1 MALAAQNQV
10 RNLFVGLDFPEHAN
24 VGAVK
29 AGSNGDLALLSADGT
44 APAAGENIMFFLKEA
59 SGTVVSSDV
68 IKPSN
73 VLYAKSIPFVA
84 QTMGTGTISGLT
96 VDVNTLYSV
105 EIAIAGYG
113 SLSRED
119 EYLKKAFYKAV
130 TGDDQEDIVDGL
142 IASLNRNFSR
152 EVGATASSN
161 PSFAFSKTGSGA
173 SAALVVTEKPV
184 ANFDVNKMTRKGLDF
199 RVNCTATTTPT
210 IVNVA
215 GTPGVG
221 TGMQVAENEFYLKG
235 ERNDFL
241 RGAGYPHNLNN
252 SYLADAS
259 ASYNTIEIGYWE
271 EGRDEAKKSKKSIT
285 INVPF
290 TNLAGN
296 SVINA
301 LVTDLNTALGAGT
314 IDAFSTGA

>member
-10 RNLFVGLDFPEHAN
+10 RNLYVGLDFPGHAS

-29 AGSNGDLALLSADGT
+29 SGANGDLALLSADGS
-44 APAAGENIMFFLKEA
+44 APAAGENLMFLLKEA
-59 SGTVVSSDV
+59 TGTVVSSDIV
-68 IKPSN
+68 KPSN
-73 VLYAKSIPFVA
+73 LLYAKSVPFVA
-84 QTMGTGTISGLT
+84 QTMSTGTISGFT

-105 EIAIAGYG
+105 EIAISGFG

-130 TGDDQEDIVDGL
+130 TGNDQEDIVDGL
-142 IASLNRNFSR
+142 IVALNRNFSR
-152 EVGATASSN
+152 EVGATATSN
-161 PSFAFSKTGSGA
+161 PSFTFTKTGSGA
-173 SAALVVTEKPV
+173 SSALVITEKPV
-184 ANFDVNKMTRKGLDF
+184 SNFDANTLTRKQIDF

-215 GTPGVG
+215 GNPGVG

-235 ERNDFL
+235 ERNDFM
-241 RGAGYPHNLNN
+241 RGAGYPHNLKNV
-252 SYLADAS
+252 YLADAT
-259 ASYNTIEIGYWE
+259 ASYNTIEIGYYE

-296 SVINA
+296 SVING
-301 LVTDLNTALGAGT
+301 LVTDLNTVLGAGSV
-314 IDAFSTGA
+314 DAFATS

>member
-10 RNLFVGLDFPEHAN
+10 RNLYVGLDFPGHAS

-29 AGSNGDLALLSADGT
+29 SGSNGDLALLSADGT
-44 APAAGENIMFFLKEA
+44 APAAGENLMFLLKEA
-59 SGTVVSSDV
+59 TGTVVSSDIV
-68 IKPSN
+68 KPSN
-73 VLYAKSIPFVA
+73 LLYAKSIPFVA
-84 QTMGTGTISGLT
+84 QTMSTGTISALS
-96 VDVNTLYSV
+96 VDLNTLYSV
-105 EIAIAGYG
+105 EIAISGFG

-130 TGDDQEDIVDGL
+130 TGDDQEAIVDGL
-142 IASLNRNFSR
+142 IVSLNRNFSR
-152 EVGATASSN
+152 EVGASATSN
-161 PSFAFSKTGSGA
+161 PSFTFTKTGSGA
-173 SAALVVTEKPV
+173 SSALVITEKPV
-184 ANFDVNKMTRKGLDF
+184 SNFDANTLTRKQIDF

-215 GTPGVG
+215 GNPGVG

-235 ERNDFL
+235 ERNDYM
-241 RGAGYPHNLNN
+241 RGAGYPHNLKNV
-252 SYLADAS
+252 YLADAT
-259 ASYNTIEIGYWE
+259 ASYNTIEIGFYE

-296 SVINA
+296 SVING
-301 LVTDLNTALGAGT
+301 LVTDLNTALGAGSV
-314 IDAFSTGA
+314 DAFATS

>member
-10 RNLFVGLDFPEHAN
+10 RNLYVGLDFPGHAS

-29 AGSNGDLALLSADGT
+29 SGSNGDLALLSADGT
-44 APAAGENIMFFLKEA
+44 APAAGENLMFLLKEA
-59 SGTVVSSDV
+59 TGTVVSSDIV
-68 IKPSN
+68 KPSN
-73 VLYAKSIPFVA
+73 LLYAKSIPFVA
-84 QTMGTGTISGLT
+84 QTMSTGTISALS
-96 VDVNTLYSV
+96 VDLNTLYSV
-105 EIAIAGYG
+105 EIAISGFG

-130 TGDDQEDIVDGL
+130 TGDDQEAIVDGL
-142 IASLNRNFSR
+142 IVSLNRNFSR
-152 EVGATASSN
+152 EVGASATSN
-161 PSFAFSKTGSGA
+161 PSFTFTKTGSGT

-184 ANFDVNKMTRKGLDF
+184 SSFDANTLTRKQIDF

-215 GTPGVG
+215 GNPGVG

-235 ERNDFL
+235 ERNDYM
-241 RGAGYPHNLNN
+241 RGAGYPHNLKNV
-252 SYLADAS
+252 YLADAT
-259 ASYNTIEIGYWE
+259 ASYNTIEIGFYE

-296 SVINA
+296 SVING
-301 LVTDLNTALGAGT
+301 LVTDLNTALGAGSV
-314 IDAFSTGA
+314 DAFATS

>member
-10 RNLFVGLDFPEHAN
+10 RNLYVGLDFPGHAS
-24 VGAVK
+24 VSALK
-29 AGSNGDLALLSADGT
+29 SGSNGDLALLSADGS
-44 APAAGENIMFFLKEA
+44 APAAGENLMFLLKEA
-59 SGTVVSSDV
+59 TGTVVSSDIV
-68 IKPSN
+68 KPSN

-105 EIAIAGYG
+105 EIAISGFG

-130 TGDDQEDIVDGL
+130 TGDDQEAIVDGL

-152 EVGATASSN
+152 EVGANATSN
-161 PSFAFSKTGSGA
+161 PSFAFTKTGSGA

-184 ANFDVNKMTRKGLDF
+184 ANFDANTLTRKQIDF

-215 GTPGVG
+215 GNPGVG

-235 ERNDFL
+235 ERNDYL
-241 RGAGYPHNLNN
+241 RGAGYPHNLKNV
-252 SYLADAS
+252 YLADAT
-259 ASYNTIEIGYWE
+259 ASYNTIEIGFYE

-296 SVINA
+296 SVING
-301 LVTDLNTALGAGT
+301 LVADLNTVLGAST
-314 IDAFSTGA
+314 LDAFATS

>member
-10 RNLFVGLDFPEHAN
+10 RNLYVGLDFPGHAN

-29 AGSNGDLALLSADGT
+29 SGSNGDLALLSADGS
-44 APAAGENIMFFLKEA
+44 APAAGENLMFLLKEA
-59 SGTVVSSDV
+59 TGTVVSSDIV
-68 IKPSN
+68 KPSN
-73 VLYAKSIPFVA
+73 LLYAKSIPFVA
-84 QTMGTGTISGLT
+84 QTMSTGTISAFT

-105 EIAIAGYG
+105 EIAISGFG

-130 TGDDQEDIVDGL
+130 TGNDQEDIVDGL
-142 IASLNRNFSR
+142 IVALNRNFSR
-152 EVGATASSN
+152 EVGATATTN
-161 PSFAFSKTGSGA
+161 TSFTFTKTGSGA
-173 SAALVVTEKPV
+173 SSALVITEKPV
-184 ANFDVNKMTRKGLDF
+184 SNFDANTLTRKQIDF

-215 GTPGVG
+215 GNPGVG

-235 ERNDFL
+235 ERNDYM
-241 RGAGYPHNLNN
+241 RGAGYPHNLKNV
-252 SYLADAS
+252 YLADAT
-259 ASYNTIEIGYWE
+259 ASYNTIEIGFYE

-296 SVINA
+296 SVING
-301 LVTDLNTALGAGT
+301 LVTDLNTVLGAGSV
-314 IDAFSTGA
+314 DAFATS